1 MFVCGELLLGA
12 AVYVNEVSGLKIH
25 STANVR
31 DANHSTAKDY
41 ELPKILPH

>member
-31 DANHSTAKDY
+31 DRKSFNCQR
-41 ELPKILPH
+41 